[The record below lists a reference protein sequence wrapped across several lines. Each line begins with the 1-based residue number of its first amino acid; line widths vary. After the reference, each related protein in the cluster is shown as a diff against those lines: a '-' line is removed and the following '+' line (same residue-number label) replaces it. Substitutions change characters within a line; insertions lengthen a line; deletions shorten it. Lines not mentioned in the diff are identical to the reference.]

1 MMSDAKALGM
11 THLAMTLTPNTAHR
25 LNILPMRTHHA
36 PSVAPDL

>member
-25 LNILPMRTHHA
+25 R
-36 PSVAPDL
+36 